1 MNIQINNYYYVIYLI
16 NIRGKS
22 LNSNNELIKLEK
34 GGQKKTHPKV
44 SVSGEFIGAIARCL
58 P

>member
-22 LNSNNELIKLEK
+22 PNSNMELIKLK
-34 GGQKKTHPKV
+34 KRGQKKTHPKV
-44 SVSGEFIGAIARCL
+44 SVSG
-58 P
+58 